1 MVRNHMTVVLQHTI
15 CFFFQEFINMNSF
28 LQATTLFRIDIASLT
43 FKFLTLEEIE
53 ENYIAYF
60 VGQKGDSQ
68 METSSGRGDG
78 DGKPQIAEEVIE
90 AIDEEKRSVT
100 FKLIEGD
107 LQEVL
112 KDFKVSFHVETDG
125 DTDLITWTLEYK
137 KLNDDVEDPL
147 TLLGLCI
154 KLAKDIESHHLKA
167 P

>member
-1 MVRNHMTVVLQHTI
+1 
-15 CFFFQEFINMNSF
+15 
-28 LQATTLFRIDIASLT
+28 
-43 FKFLTLEEIE
+43 
-53 ENYIAYF
+53 
-60 VGQKGDSQ
+60 
-68 METSSGRGDG
+68 
-78 DGKPQIAEEVIE
+78 GKPQIAEEVIE

-125 DTDLITWTLEYK
+125 DIDLITWTLENK